1 MAVHFAGD
9 HGAKVAVLD
18 VSQGAL
24 TAMQGHLRDK
34 PYLDQ
39 LLFVQCDVSS
49 DESIKSALKKV
60 IQEFGGIDA
69 VINNAGLANPYAN
82 QNIKRLEDYSTEW
95 FEKYIRINLTGSF
108 VVARETAAELE
119 KSRGCII
126 NIASTRAYM
135 GEPNAEGYAASKGGV
150 LALTTALGK
159 FWNNFD
165 AKVRSHS
172 QRCYGLA
179 STLGSRGV
187 RVNAITPGWIN
198 SLDARMEQVDQFPG
212 ATNVKPW
219 SRPCH
224 EQHTVGRMGK
234 GIDIAKMAWFLVTD
248 DDGFITGQ
256 EFVVDGGM
264 STKMILYMDE
274 I

>member
-1 MAVHFAGD
+1 MTVKRVLITGGGGGIGAHMAVHFAGD

-95 FEKYIRINLTGSF
+95 FEKYIRINLIGSF

-150 LALTTALGK
+150 LALTTA
-159 FWNNFD
+159 
-165 AKVRSHS
+165 
-172 QRCYGLA
+172 LA